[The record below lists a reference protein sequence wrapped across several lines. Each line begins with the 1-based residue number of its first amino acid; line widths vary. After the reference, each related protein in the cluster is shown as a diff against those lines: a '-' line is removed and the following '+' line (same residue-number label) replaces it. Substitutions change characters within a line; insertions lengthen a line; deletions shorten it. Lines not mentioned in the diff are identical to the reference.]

1 MSKQEC
7 ESIQENI
14 IIGLEDFPEL
24 AEELCEVVVKY
35 YHANKKD

>member
-7 ESIQENI
+7 ESIQEKI
-14 IIGLEDFPEL
+14 MIGLDDFPEL
-24 AEELCEVVVKY
+24 VEELCEVVVNY